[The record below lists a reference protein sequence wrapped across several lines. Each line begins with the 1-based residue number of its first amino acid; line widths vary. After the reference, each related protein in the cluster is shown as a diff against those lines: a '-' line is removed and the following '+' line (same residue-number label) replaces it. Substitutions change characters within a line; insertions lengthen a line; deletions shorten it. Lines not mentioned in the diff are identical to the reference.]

1 MHPVYR
7 SRPPFSRWLAL
18 ALGTL
23 PLAAAYSQPDS
34 QPGVVRAGFEQGLDG
49 WTIGEVSGVTPDAYL
64 VTRTSDDVWAG
75 RHAVRFASTSAN
87 PGYQTAWT
95 ELPVVIED
103 GLPRVAKLRVQAR
116 TEHANELPAIWL
128 RVDGP
133 DGMLAVQTSFTP
145 SPAAATWHSREMSI
159 AVPPS
164 AHTVLVGVGL
174 VGAGRADFDE
184 VEAALHDPADLPPL
198 TAVAAEFLDHA
209 LDRMQA
215 AALHRAVLDW
225 EHIRASAHHLARGGA
240 VPADTH
246 AAIGYALA
254 QLQDGHSSFIPASAR
269 QDSNRFSPWSG
280 VPSGRSLP
288 SGVRVIEVPALTSGT
303 PEENLE
309 YATHLRTLLESAAAA
324 PGLVI
329 DLRNNTGGN
338 MWPMLAGVA
347 PLLGQRTVGAFVQPE
362 GPRTPWFVT
371 ASEAGYADV
380 ASITLPASSPDPSL
394 ASLPVAVLIGRRT
407 ASAGEAVLC
416 AFLGRDALRT
426 FGQPTAGQSTAN
438 ASIELDDGSLLL
450 LTTGVYADRT
460 GTLYGD
466 SIHPDQ
472 VVESAESAEPDAALA
487 AAEAWLL
494 GRNPD

>member
-18 ALGTL
+18 TLGAL
-23 PLAAAYSQPDS
+23 PLAAAYSQPAS
-34 QPGVVRAGFEQGLDG
+34 QTCVVRAGFEQGLDG

-64 VTRTSDDVWAG
+64 VTRTSDGVWAG
-75 RHAVRFASTSAN
+75 RHAVRFASTTAN

-103 GLPRVAKLRVQAR
+103 GLPRVVRLRVQAR

-184 VEAALHDPADLPPL
+184 VEATLHDPADLPPP
-198 TAVAAEFLDHA
+198 TAVAADYLDHA

-225 EHIRASAHHLARGGA
+225 EHIRDSAHHLARGGT

-269 QDSNRFSPWSG
+269 QASNRFSPWSG
-280 VPSGRSLP
+280 APSGRSLP
-288 SGVRVIEVPALTSGT
+288 SGVHVIEVPALTSGT

-309 YATHLRTLLESAAAA
+309 YATHLRALLEAAAAA

-380 ASITLPASSPDPSL
+380 ASITLPASSPHPSL
-394 ASLPVAVLIGRRT
+394 ASVPVAVLIGRRT

-494 GRNPD
+494 GHNPD

>member
-1 MHPVYR
+1 MHPAYR
-7 SRPPFSRWLAL
+7 SRPPFRRWLGL
-18 ALGTL
+18 ALSAL
-23 PLAAAYSQPDS
+23 PLASAYSQPVS
-34 QPGVVRAGFEQGLDG
+34 QPGIIHDGFEQGLDG

-64 VTRTSDDVWAG
+64 VTRISDEVWAG
-75 RHAVRFASTSAN
+75 RYAVRFASTTAKT
-87 PGYQTAWT
+87 GYQTAWT
-95 ELPVVIED
+95 ELPVVIKD
-103 GLPRVAKLRVQAR
+103 GLPRVAQLRVQAR

-133 DGMLAVQTSFTP
+133 DGMLAIQTSFTP
-145 SPAAATWHSREMSI
+145 SPAAASWHSRELTI

-184 VEAALHDPADLPPL
+184 VDAALLNPADLPPL
-198 TAVAAEFLDHA
+198 SAAAADYLDHA
-209 LDRMQA
+209 IDRMQA

-225 EHIRASAHHLARGGA
+225 EHIRDSAHHLARGGT

-254 QLQDGHSSFIPASAR
+254 QLRDGHSSFIPASAR
-269 QDSNRFSPWSG
+269 QASNRFSPWSG
-280 VPSGRSLP
+280 APSGRSLP
-288 SGVRVIEVPALTSGT
+288 SGVHVIDVPGLTSGT
-303 PEENLE
+303 PEENLK
-309 YATHLRTLLESAAAA
+309 YAAHLRNLLEAAAAA

-362 GPRTPWFVT
+362 GPSTPWFVT

-380 ASITLPASSPDPSL
+380 PSITLPASSPDPSL
-394 ASLPVAVLIGRRT
+394 ASLPVAVLIGKRT

-472 VVESAESAEPDAALA
+472 MVESAESAEPDAALA

>member
-18 ALGTL
+18 TLGAL
-23 PLAAAYSQPDS
+23 PLAAAYSQPAS
-34 QPGVVRAGFEQGLDG
+34 QTCVVRAGFEQGLDG

-64 VTRTSDDVWAG
+64 VTRTSDGVWAG
-75 RHAVRFASTSAN
+75 RHAVRFASTTAN

-103 GLPRVAKLRVQAR
+103 GLPRVVRLRVQAR

-184 VEAALHDPADLPPL
+184 VEATLHDPADLPPP
-198 TAVAAEFLDHA
+198 TAVAADYLDHA

-225 EHIRASAHHLARGGA
+225 EHIRDSAHHLARGGT

-269 QDSNRFSPWSG
+269 QASNRFSPWSG
-280 VPSGRSLP
+280 APSGRSLP
-288 SGVRVIEVPALTSGT
+288 SGVHVIEVPALTSGT

-309 YATHLRTLLESAAAA
+309 YATHLRALLEAAAAA

-347 PLLGQRTVGAFVQPE
+347 PLLGQRTVGGIRSARGAAHTVVRDRQRSRLRGCCVHHAP
-362 GPRTPWFVT
+362 GVIAPPVVGVRAGGGAHRAADRQCRRGRAVRVPRSGRAAHLWP
-371 ASEAGYADV
+371 ADRRSV
-380 ASITLPASSPDPSL
+380 NRQRLDR
-394 ASLPVAVLIGRRT
+394 VGRR
-407 ASAGEAVLC
+407 
-416 AFLGRDALRT
+416 
-426 FGQPTAGQSTAN
+426 
-438 ASIELDDGSLLL
+438 
-450 LTTGVYADRT
+450 
-460 GTLYGD
+460 
-466 SIHPDQ
+466 
-472 VVESAESAEPDAALA
+472 LA
-487 AAEAWLL
+487 AVAHHRRLCRPHRHAV
-494 GRNPD
+494 R